1 MSDYTALSSK
11 DDEQET
17 KDVVYLLPMSGTSHS
32 TLKVSPPSR
41 RSESADYSGIN

>member
-17 KDVVYLLPMSGTSHS
+17 KDLVNLLPMPGTSHS
-32 TLKVSPPSR
+32 TFKVSPPSR
-41 RSESADYSGIN
+41 RSESSDNSGIH